1 MKKQKILISAL
12 FFVILS
18 SQIYSQ
24 RANSDSANQAELET
38 ILKKCAEYCEKL
50 SNSVLYFVCR
60 EKIKEEIYFFGPGS
74 VIIGPSLY
82 RSNRYIKR
90 IEKNNLVYD
99 YQLVRKDKIIKESRV
114 LLEENGQKKN
124 EKNAPL
130 KTKVFRHKNIILGP
144 IGLLSEYWQKHHDYK
159 IFKKEKY
166 KGEEV
171 IVIEAFPKPG
181 LKLNHLFGKIWVR
194 KSDFSIL
201 KIEWNQTSI
210 ENYEKIEE
218 FARQLKYRPSIKLTS
233 EYAYEKNGIRFPSK
247 YSINEAY
254 VNVSLRRKRI
264 TKSKKTV
271 IYEDY
276 KFFTVE
282 TEVKY

>member
-1 MKKQKILISAL
+1 VKKQKMLISAL

-24 RANSDSANQAELET
+24 RANSDSANQTELET

-60 EKIKEEIYFFGPGS
+60 EKIKEEIYILGPRATLLGS
-74 VIIGPSLY
+74 SLY
-82 RSNRYIKR
+82 RTSSSIKR

-159 IFKKEKY
+159 ILKREKY

-171 IVIEAFPKPG
+171 IVIEAVPKPD

-210 ENYEKIEE
+210 ENYERIEE
-218 FARQLKYRPSIKLTS
+218 IARQLKYRPSIKLTS

-264 TKSKKTV
+264 TKSTKTV

-282 TEVKY
+282 TEIKY